1 MERPWRRNFYILL
14 AAELFAIMGFQ
25 AVQPFLPYYIQEFNV
40 EDLAEALVW
49 AGYMGTAGG
58 ITMAISSPIWGTM
71 ADRFGRKAMVVR
83 SMLGGG
89 ITVIF
94 MAYAVTVEQ
103 ILVARALQGAL
114 AGTVTACITLV
125 STTTP
130 KQHLGYALGLMQG
143 TFMLGASLGPLLGG
157 PFIEHFGYYN
167 CFIVSGVLVLL
178 AGAAVKLWVHE
189 DFQPE
194 DRSRINGGEHES
206 FYQSAMRLFR
216 MRAFLIMLTCMM
228 LVQFAFGVIMPV
240 VPLFLQQLAG
250 EEDILTLAGVI
261 FSLMGLFGAVSSV
274 VFGRWSEYFGARQ
287 TLLGGLAST
296 AVLLVLQGLSISVL
310 MLGVL
315 MVLAGL
321 ATGAIRPV
329 TSSIITRIVAEED
342 RGKAFGIV
350 TSATA
355 FGWAVGPTVGAHIGA
370 TWGFRTVFFFT
381 AAFFSIVAGWAWRAM
396 ADVELEEPARR
407 AWLQTVRKRLVERLE
422 NKRRSSE

>member
-1 MERPWRRNFYILL
+1 MQISWKRNFYILWVAQ
-14 AAELFAIMGFQ
+14 AAALLGFQ
-25 AVQPFLPYYIQEFNV
+25 SVQPFLPYYVQV
-40 EDLAEALVW
+40 LGVKDLSEAAVW
-49 AGYMGTAGG
+49 AGYMGTASGLA
-58 ITMAISSPIWGTM
+58 MALSAPFWGAM
-71 ADRFGRKAMVVR
+71 ADRFGRRPMVVR
-83 SMLGGG
+83 AMVGGG
-89 ITVIF
+89 LTVLL
-94 MAYAVTVEQ
+94 MAYTRTPLE
-103 ILVARALQGAL
+103 LVLARFLQGLL
-114 AGTVTACITLV
+114 AGSVTACITLV
-125 STTTP
+125 STSTP
-130 KQHLGYALGLMQG
+130 RAHLGYALGMMQSA
-143 TFMLGASLGPLLGG
+143 MM
-157 PFIEHFGYYN
+157 
-167 CFIVSGVLVLL
+167 V
-178 AGAAVKLWVHE
+178 GAAVGMIGGGALIDGIGYRDTFLIAGVVVVLAGLSVQIWVRE
-189 DFQPE
+189 DFQP
-194 DRSRINGGEHES
+194 DRSRGETKRKS
-206 FYQSAMRLFR
+206 GVIADT
-216 MRAFLIMLTCMM
+216 RAFLRLKPFRIVLVCLMLT
-228 LVQFAFGVIMPV
+228 QFAFGVIMPV

-355 FGWAVGPTVGAHIGA
+355 FGWALGPTVGAYIGA

>member
-40 EDLAEALVW
+40 ADLAEALVW

-89 ITVIF
+89 ITVIL

-130 KQHLGYALGLMQG
+130 KQHLGFALGLMQG

-167 CFIVSGVLVLL
+167 CFLVTGAMVLFSGV
-178 AGAAVKLWVHE
+178 AVQLWVYE

-194 DRSRINGGEHES
+194 TRTEVNEGKRES
-206 FYQSAMRLFR
+206 FFQGAGRLLR
-216 MRAFLIMLTCMM
+216 MRAFLIMLVCMT
-228 LVQFAFGVIMPV
+228 LVQFAFGIIMPV

-250 EEDILTLAGVI
+250 EGNILTLAGLI
-261 FSLMGLFGAVSSV
+261 FSLLGLVGAISSV
-274 VFGRWSEYFGARQ
+274 AFGRWSDYLGARQ
-287 TLLGGLAST
+287 TLLGGLVAT
-296 AVLLVLQGLSISVL
+296 AIVLVLQGLSISVA
-310 MLGVL
+310 MLGTL

-355 FGWAVGPTVGAHIGA
+355 FGWALGPTVGAYMGSV
-370 TWGFRTVFFFT
+370 WGFRPVFFIT
-381 AAFFSIVAGWAWRAM
+381 ALFFSVVATWAWRAM
-396 ADVELEEPARR
+396 ADVDLQEPDRR
-407 AWLQTVRKRLVERLE
+407 AWVDSVRQRLAERRE
-422 NKRRSSE
+422 RKV

>member
-1 MERPWRRNFYILL
+1 
-14 AAELFAIMGFQ
+14 MGFQ

-40 EDLAEALVW
+40 ADLAEALVW

-58 ITMAISSPIWGTM
+58 ITMAISSPIWGAM

-89 ITVIF
+89 LTVLF

-130 KQHLGYALGLMQG
+130 KQHLGFALGLMQG

-157 PFIEHFGYYN
+157 PFIEKFGYYN
-167 CFIVSGVLVLL
+167 CFLVSGALVLL
-178 AGAAVKLWVHE
+178 SGVAVQLWVHE
-189 DFQPE
+189 DFRPQTAVLNKE
-194 DRSRINGGEHES
+194 GERES
-206 FYQSAMRLFR
+206 FFQGAMRLLR
-216 MRAFLIMLTCMM
+216 MRAFLIMLVCMT
-228 LVQFAFGVIMPV
+228 LVQFAFGIIMPV

-250 EEDILTLAGVI
+250 GGDILSLAGFI
-261 FSLMGLFGAVSSV
+261 FSLLGLVGAISSV
-274 VFGRWSEYFGARQ
+274 AFGRWSDYFGARQ
-287 TLLGGLAST
+287 TLLGGLVAT
-296 AVLLVLQGLSISVL
+296 AIVLVFQGLSVSVA
-310 MLGVL
+310 MLGTL

-329 TSSIITRIVAEED
+329 TSSIITRLVAEED

-355 FGWAVGPTVGAHIGA
+355 FGWALGPTVGAYMGT
-370 TWGFRTVFFFT
+370 TWGFRFVFFIT
-381 AAFFSIVAGWAWRAM
+381 ASMFLFVAAWAWRAM
-396 ADVELEEPARR
+396 AHVDLQEPARR
-407 AWLQTVRKRLVERLE
+407 AWRENVRQRLAERR
-422 NKRRSSE
+422 KKSVR

>member
-1 MERPWRRNFYILL
+1 
-14 AAELFAIMGFQ
+14 MGFQ

-40 EDLAEALVW
+40 ADLAEALVW

-58 ITMAISSPIWGTM
+58 ITMAISSPIWGAM

-89 ITVIF
+89 LTVLF

-130 KQHLGYALGLMQG
+130 KQHLGFALGLMQG
-143 TFMLGASLGPLLGG
+143 TFMLGASLGPLFGG
-157 PFIEHFGYYN
+157 PFIEKFGYYN
-167 CFIVSGVLVLL
+167 CFLVSGALVLL
-178 AGAAVKLWVHE
+178 SGVVVQLWVHE
-189 DFQPE
+189 DFRPQTAVHNKE
-194 DRSRINGGEHES
+194 GERES
-206 FYQSAMRLFR
+206 FFQGAMRLLR
-216 MRAFLIMLTCMM
+216 MRAFLIMLVSMT
-228 LVQFAFGVIMPV
+228 LVQFAFGIIMPV

-250 EEDILTLAGVI
+250 GGDILSLAGLI
-261 FSLMGLFGAVSSV
+261 FSLLGLVGAISSV
-274 VFGRWSEYFGARQ
+274 AFGRWSDYFGARQ
-287 TLLGGLAST
+287 TLLGGLVAT
-296 AVLLVLQGLSISVL
+296 AIVLVFQGLSVSVA
-310 MLGVL
+310 MLGTL

-329 TSSIITRIVAEED
+329 TSSIITRLVAEED

-355 FGWAVGPTVGAHIGA
+355 FGWALGPTVGAYMGSI
-370 TWGFRTVFFFT
+370 WGFRFVFFIT
-381 AAFFSIVAGWAWRAM
+381 ASMFSFVAVWAWRAM
-396 ADVELEEPARR
+396 AHVDLQEPARR
-407 AWLQTVRKRLVERLE
+407 AWLEYVRQRLAERRKKKLYMKRCGHTIGR
-422 NKRRSSE
+422 

>member
-1 MERPWRRNFYILL
+1 
-14 AAELFAIMGFQ
+14 
-25 AVQPFLPYYIQEFNV
+25 
-40 EDLAEALVW
+40 
-49 AGYMGTAGG
+49 MGTAGG
-58 ITMAISSPIWGTM
+58 VTMAISSPIWGTL

-167 CFIVSGVLVLL
+167 CFLVSGAMVLF
-178 AGAAVKLWVHE
+178 AGVAVQLWVHE

-194 DRSRINGGEHES
+194 PRSEVNGGHRES
-206 FYQSAMRLFR
+206 FFQGAMRLLR
-216 MRAFLIMLTCMM
+216 IRAFLIMLACMT

-250 EEDILTLAGVI
+250 AEDILTLAGLV
-261 FSLMGLFGAVSSV
+261 FALTGLVGAVSSV
-274 VFGRWSEYFGARQ
+274 VFGRWSDYLGARQ
-287 TLLGGLAST
+287 TLLGGLAAT
-296 AVLLVLQGLSISVL
+296 VVLLVFQGLSISVL
-310 MLGVL
+310 MLGTL
-315 MVLAGL
+315 MVLTGL

-329 TSSIITRIVAEED
+329 TSSIITRIVVAED

-355 FGWAVGPTVGAHIGA
+355 FGWALGPTVGAYMGTA
-370 TWGFRTVFFFT
+370 WGFRSVFFIT
-381 AAFFSIVAGWAWRAM
+381 AVFFSIVAAWAWRAL
-396 ADVELEEPARR
+396 ADIDLEEPARR
-407 AWLQTVRKRLVERLE
+407 AWLDNMRKKLAERRAGKL
-422 NKRRSSE
+422 

>member
-1 MERPWRRNFYILL
+1 
-14 AAELFAIMGFQ
+14 MGFQ

-40 EDLAEALVW
+40 ADLAEALVW
-49 AGYMGTAGG
+49 EGYRGTAGG
-58 ITMAISSPIWGTM
+58 ITMAISSPIWGAM

-89 ITVIF
+89 LTVLF

-130 KQHLGYALGLMQG
+130 KQHLGFALGLMQG

-157 PFIEHFGYYN
+157 PFIEKFGYYN
-167 CFIVSGVLVLL
+167 CFLVSGALVLL
-178 AGAAVKLWVHE
+178 SGVAVQLWVHE
-189 DFQPE
+189 DFRPQTAVHNKE
-194 DRSRINGGEHES
+194 GERES
-206 FYQSAMRLFR
+206 FFQGAMRLLR
-216 MRAFLIMLTCMM
+216 MRAFLIMLVCMT
-228 LVQFAFGVIMPV
+228 LVQFAFGIIMPV

-250 EEDILTLAGVI
+250 GGDILSLAGLI
-261 FSLMGLFGAVSSV
+261 FSLLGLVGAISSV
-274 VFGRWSEYFGARQ
+274 AFGRWSDYFGARQ
-287 TLLGGLAST
+287 TLLGGLVAT
-296 AVLLVLQGLSISVL
+296 AIVLVFQGLSVSVA
-310 MLGVL
+310 MLGTL

-329 TSSIITRIVAEED
+329 TSSIITRLVAEED

-355 FGWAVGPTVGAHIGA
+355 FGWALGPTVGAYMGSI
-370 TWGFRTVFFFT
+370 WGFRFVFFIT
-381 AAFFSIVAGWAWRAM
+381 ASMFSFVAVWAWRAM
-396 ADVELEEPARR
+396 AHVDLQEPARR
-407 AWLQTVRKRLVERLE
+407 AWRENVRQRLAERR
-422 NKRRSSE
+422 KKSVR